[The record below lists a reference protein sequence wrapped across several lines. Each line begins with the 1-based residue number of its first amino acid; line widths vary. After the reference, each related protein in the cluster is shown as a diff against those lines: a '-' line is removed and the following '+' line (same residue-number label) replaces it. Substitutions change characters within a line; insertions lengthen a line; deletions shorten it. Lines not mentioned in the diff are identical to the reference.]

1 MLINSLLQQNE
12 HICATAI
19 YYYSSSNI
27 KPSHLSFKQFVE
39 TDSISEF
46 GYEQCDHGFLREY
59 FGCQNEEPGAQ
70 YVGNVETKEGRLL
83 TFPNILQHRVQP
95 FELDDTT
102 KPGHRK
108 IVALFLVDPNVR
120 VVSTAHVPAQQVDWW
135 RESSTMGR
143 GTDAPAQVIST
154 GLDKLPVELK
164 DRVYEEIE
172 EFPITLREAKELRD
186 ELMEERKYFIR
197 EHAKA
202 VQEYNAFSLC
212 EH

>member
-1 MLINSLLQQNE
+1 M
-12 HICATAI
+12 
-19 YYYSSSNI
+19 
-27 KPSHLSFKQFVE
+27 PSHLGFKQFVE
-39 TDSISEF
+39 TESISEF
-46 GYEQCDHGFLREY
+46 GYEQSDHGFLREY
-59 FGCQNEEPGAQ
+59 FGCRNEEPGVQ

-95 FELDDTT
+95 FQLEDPT

-135 RESSTMGR
+135 RESSVMGK
-143 GTDAPAQVIST
+143 GTDAPSEVIAT
-154 GLDKLPVELK
+154 GLDQLPVELK
-164 DRVYEEIE
+164 DKIFEEIE
-172 EFPITLREAKELRD
+172 GFPITLREAKELRE
-186 ELMEERKYFIR
+186 ELMEERKSFIR
-197 EHAKA
+197 GHAQA